1 MDAYWMPYQVR
12 WADLDANGHVS
23 YSAYIDATADL
34 RYRYFAQHGYPPE
47 RFKALGLGAVYTSL
61 SATFLREVM
70 LGETLKITYLVAG
83 LSPGGA
89 RWRVRHDIMKETGK
103 VAVRVTLE
111 GVLMNLATRK
121 PALPTPELLEIYEGI
136 PRSADFEVLA
146 DGRWVG

>member
-1 MDAYWMPYQVR
+1 
-12 WADLDANGHVS
+12 
-23 YSAYIDATADL
+23 
-34 RYRYFAQHGYPPE
+34 
-47 RFKALGLGAVYTSL
+47 
-61 SATFLREVM
+61 
-70 LGETLKITYLVAG
+70 
-83 LSPGGA
+83 
-89 RWRVRHDIMKETGK
+89 MKETGK